1 MEDIAARRLSYLRR
15 LNEFN
20 RSVNAQNV
28 KPPREMIAAGVRKS
42 TGISDDKT
50 VAELTNL
57 ALKGDNYVKN
67 GDYDTFLFSIAESL
81 ENTRCET
88 TSQNEYFTWSDEG
101 ETIMKHMTD
110 GCVDAADLAEKEDFI
125 KDSYQREAE
134 LLTCLGLYEKS
145 NNPLAKKRHQELMIK
160 LQRLRQIRSALENG
174 TKKVA
179 DKEPLTPDEQ
189 ARMRATV
196 QTLEDIRE
204 ADERG
209 DYQNADILQRMQEL
223 HFAHTADVEFYAGY
237 SFYTR
242 LLEEQRRAEAQNQ
255 TELEQV
261 NAYAEHPDE
270 YLVMLRHKDDSR
282 DAVRERILRLTGR
295 KAPQEQRQASIDDA
309 AMRARHFDAQNFL
322 RLKKMREEEE
332 YRR

>member
-20 RSVNAQNV
+20 RSVTVQNV
-28 KPPREMIAAGVRKS
+28 KPPREMIADGVRKS

-50 VAELTNL
+50 VAELTNR
-57 ALKGDNYVKN
+57 ALKGENYVKN
-67 GDYDTFLFSIAESL
+67 GDYDTFLFAIAQSL

-88 TSQNEYFTWSDEG
+88 TSENEYFTWIDEG
-101 ETIMKHMTD
+101 EKIMKNMTD
-110 GCVDAADLAEKEDFI
+110 GFVKVSDLAEKEDFI

-145 NNPLAKKRHQELMIK
+145 NNPLAKERHKFLLLK

-179 DKEPLTPDEQ
+179 DKEPLTAEEQ
-189 ARMRATV
+189 AKMQATLK
-196 QTLEDIRE
+196 TLEDMRD

-209 DYQNADILQRMQEL
+209 DYQNAEILRRMQML
-223 HFAHTADVEFYAGY
+223 HFAHTDDVEFYAGY

-242 LLEEQRRAEAQNQ
+242 LLEEQRRAEAQNRA
-255 TELEQV
+255 ELDRV
-261 NAYAEHPDE
+261 NAGIEHPDE

-282 DAVRERILRLTGR
+282 EEVRDRILRLTGR
-295 KAPQEQRQASIDDA
+295 KVPMEQRQTSIDDA
-309 AMRARHFDAQNFL
+309 AMRSRHFDAQNFL